1 LDTDSGNILGESG
14 LFGGGGLPM
23 SRFICVENASVLRKR
38 NLARSLP
45 SGWRAVVVLA
55 GVAFALIVLGSSGA
69 HAQNCSS
76 DSDLSLFGRG
86 PVGLG
91 TLSSSAIST
100 AVNLGAALNT
110 ANTAFLSQSTAF
122 IGNPS
127 SPLPDQAGGGVWTR
141 GVGGAVDINGGST
154 TNLTGS
160 IAITLPSPIPKISSS
175 ATADVDCTS
184 KMHENFA
191 GIQVGRD
198 IARLN
203 VDGWNLHVGTTAGEI
218 GTNGSETGGVGALG
232 GAAFTNNVRVP
243 FFGTYA
249 AATKGGFT
257 AEAIVRGDFFQADLN
272 SPALN
277 ITDQNLNARGITIGG
292 SIGYHYSVPESN
304 WFVEPSAGLIY
315 SRVHVDPFNWGGIP
329 GPDNT
334 NIQGTLEL
342 NDVMSTTGRLGIGF
356 GENIVSG
363 NVIWQ
368 PFAVVS
374 VWSDFG
380 ASISGNFSGN
390 FSGSGCVA
398 GLCGL
403 ASVQGAGDFMTQGV
417 GTYGQYSVGVAGQ
430 IVNTGWLGFAR
441 VDFRDGER
449 LEGWDATG
457 GIRYQFTPELPAE
470 MPIHKATPAAIPYYN
485 WTGIYV
491 GGVLGADTGSSR
503 ESFGDVYNPAFF
515 HPGGG
520 VGDAGPQVAGLL
532 DGAEVGY
539 NYQIGQWVL
548 GIEADLTDTNTEG
561 STACTDLSS
570 PGVSTLEV
578 MKKGKLTVV
587 GSPAHPLWNT
597 TCDAQASWIGTVT
610 GRLGLASW
618 DRSLFYI
625 KGGAAFTHETFSA
638 ICNIP
643 GTINGDVPPESCYAP
658 AGSLLSGLSAATSAV
673 GGTVGLGTEFALTRN
688 WSGKVEWDYINFGS
702 RNLIASDGTFL
713 NSGLSL
719 NQVKIGA
726 NYHF

>member
-1 LDTDSGNILGESG
+1 VV
-14 LFGGGGLPM
+14 GGLPM
-23 SRFICVENASVLRKR
+23 SRFISVAKAIDLRKSS
-38 NLARSLP
+38 LAHSLP
-45 SGWRAVVVLA
+45 ETGRRTSVIVGAALA
-55 GVAFALIVLGSSGA
+55 LMVLGSSGA
-69 HAQNCSS
+69 QAQNCAQDSVLSS
-76 DSDLSLFGRG
+76 L
-86 PVGLG
+86 GLG
-91 TLSSSAIST
+91 ALSSSAIST

-110 ANTAFLSQSTAF
+110 ANTSFLTQNTAF
-122 IGNPS
+122 IGTPS
-127 SPLPDQAGGGVWTR
+127 DPLPNQAGGGVWTR
-141 GVGGAVDINGGST
+141 GVGGAVDINSAST

-160 IAITLPSPIPKISSS
+160 IAITLPPPLPKITSK
-175 ATADVDCTS
+175 ATTDVDCTS
-184 KMHENFA
+184 KVHENFA
-191 GIQVGRD
+191 GVQVGQD
-198 IARLN
+198 IARFN

-218 GTNGSETGGVGALG
+218 GTNGSETGGVGAVG
-232 GAAFTNNVRVP
+232 GAAFTNSVKVP

-249 AATKGGFT
+249 AVNNGGFI

-277 ITDQNLNARGITIGG
+277 IVDQNLNARGVTVGG
-292 SIGYHYSVPESN
+292 SVGYHYNVPQSN

-329 GPDNT
+329 GPAGT
-334 NIQGTLEL
+334 KIQGTLDL
-342 NDVMSTTGRLGIGF
+342 DDIMSTTGRLGVTF
-356 GENIVSG
+356 GENFASG

-368 PFAVVS
+368 PFATVS

-398 GLCGL
+398 TPSICTLV
-403 ASVQGAGDFMTQGV
+403 SVQGAGNFMTQGL
-417 GTYGQYSVGVAGQ
+417 GTYGQYSVGVAGH

-441 VDFRDGER
+441 VDFRDGDR

-457 GIRYQFTPELPAE
+457 GIRYQFTPELPVVAR
-470 MPIHKATPAAIPYYN
+470 MPIYKATPAAVPYN

-491 GGVLGADTGSSR
+491 GGVLGADPGSSR
-503 ESFGDVYNPAFF
+503 ESFGDVYNHSFF
-515 HPGGG
+515 RPGGG

-532 DGAEVGY
+532 GGAEVGY
-539 NYQIGQWVL
+539 NYQIGRWVL

-570 PGVSTLEV
+570 PGVSTLVEV
-578 MKKGKLTVV
+578 TKKGKPPVFNVV

-597 TCDAQASWIGTVT
+597 TCNVQASWIGTVT
-610 GRLGLASW
+610 GRLGLVSW

-643 GTINGDVPPESCYAP
+643 ETTNGDFPAESCYSP
-658 AGSLLSGLSAATSAV
+658 AGNLLSSLSAATNAV

-688 WSGKVEWDYINFGS
+688 WSGKAEWDYINFGT
-702 RNLIASDGTFL
+702 RNLVASDGTVM

-719 NQVKIGA
+719 NEVKIGA
-726 NYHF
+726 NYHFGF